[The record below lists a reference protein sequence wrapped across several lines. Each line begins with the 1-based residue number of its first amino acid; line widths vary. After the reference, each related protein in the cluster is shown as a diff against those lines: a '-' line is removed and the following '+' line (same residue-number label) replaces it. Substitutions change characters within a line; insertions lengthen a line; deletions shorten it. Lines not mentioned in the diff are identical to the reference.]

1 MANGSYFGLLNN
13 AVLLLALGVSYEMLG
28 INRIQGRFLRR
39 LVSGLLVGG
48 ISIAVMLTPW
58 QLAPGIIF
66 DTRWVVISLSGL
78 FFGLIPTL
86 IGGVMAILFRLFL
99 GGDGAII
106 GSLTI
111 LSGGVIGLG
120 WRYLQRRLEWPLD
133 WLRLYLF
140 SIVVELA
147 VLGCMLLMP
156 SEVRWAIIYAVAPPM
171 LILFPLGSLLLG
183 LLLIRQDQHR
193 KAKRALAESQSR
205 YQTIIESLDEVG
217 EGLFIVGEDSR
228 IEYMNQ
234 TMIRWFG
241 DRTGEFCSDSVAALD
256 NHHQYRRLVQSEGQ
270 GRSVYYRPE
279 SPDGRHF
286 EIIGTPISNRDGSV
300 SRLEVVRDVSGRKHN
315 EEQIRTLSQV
325 VEQSP
330 VSVVITD
337 TEGCIE
343 YVNST
348 FEKISGYCAAEVIGQ
363 HTRILQSGKTPM
375 RNYQELWRTIKSGG
389 SWRGEFCNKKKSGE
403 LFWERAHIAPV
414 LDEAGGTRHFLAVK
428 EDITLHKAQEQ
439 RILQQAHFDGLT
451 GLPNRFLSLDRL
463 DQLTRDAGRAN
474 QHVAVLFLDL
484 DDFKKVNDSLG
495 HEVGDQLLVQA
506 ADRLSTQVR
515 SSDTVGRLGGDEF
528 IIMLGGLDEIDRSG
542 RVAEQMLSQFHRPF
556 NLDGRELV
564 LTASLGV
571 AIYPEDGAN
580 PAELLRNADTAMYC
594 SKEAGRNTYH
604 YYTESM
610 NQGVAR
616 RLLLE
621 EHLRGAL
628 MRGEF
633 RLHYQ
638 PQIELA
644 SGRLIGTEALLRWNN
659 PELGEVSPAEFI
671 PIAEQTG
678 LIVSIGEYVIT
689 ESLAQLAQWQQMAEQ
704 PLRMAVNV
712 SPRQFRDP
720 ALVPFIERTIKRTGV
735 PAECLELEITEG
747 VLMSGHSYVD
757 IALSAINRL
766 GVAIAMDDFGTGYS
780 SLSYLRN
787 YPFDILKIDRSFIDD
802 VPMDEADRELVNATI
817 AMAHGLGLKVVAEGV
832 ETRGQLDY
840 LKAQRCDYAQGYLFS
855 SAVPGEEIPSLL
867 DNKVFV

>member
-1 MANGSYFGLLNN
+1 M
-13 AVLLLALGVSYEMLG
+13 
-28 INRIQGRFLRR
+28 
-39 LVSGLLVGG
+39 
-48 ISIAVMLTPW
+48 
-58 QLAPGIIF
+58 
-66 DTRWVVISLSGL
+66 
-78 FFGLIPTL
+78 
-86 IGGVMAILFRLFL
+86 
-99 GGDGAII
+99 
-106 GSLTI
+106 
-111 LSGGVIGLG
+111 
-120 WRYLQRRLEWPLD
+120 
-133 WLRLYLF
+133 
-140 SIVVELA
+140 
-147 VLGCMLLMP
+147 
-156 SEVRWAIIYAVAPPM
+156 
-171 LILFPLGSLLLG
+171 
-183 LLLIRQDQHR
+183 
-193 KAKRALAESQSR
+193 
-205 YQTIIESLDEVG
+205 
-217 EGLFIVGEDSR
+217 
-228 IEYMNQ
+228 
-234 TMIRWFG
+234 
-241 DRTGEFCSDSVAALD
+241 
-256 NHHQYRRLVQSEGQ
+256 
-270 GRSVYYRPE
+270 
-279 SPDGRHF
+279 
-286 EIIGTPISNRDGSV
+286 
-300 SRLEVVRDVSGRKHN
+300 
-315 EEQIRTLSQV
+315 
-325 VEQSP
+325 
-330 VSVVITD
+330 
-337 TEGCIE
+337 
-343 YVNST
+343 
-348 FEKISGYCAAEVIGQ
+348 
-363 HTRILQSGKTPM
+363 
-375 RNYQELWRTIKSGG
+375 
-389 SWRGEFCNKKKSGE
+389 
-403 LFWERAHIAPV
+403 
-414 LDEAGGTRHFLAVK
+414 
-428 EDITLHKAQEQ
+428 
-439 RILQQAHFDGLT
+439 
-451 GLPNRFLSLDRL
+451 
-463 DQLTRDAGRAN
+463 
-474 QHVAVLFLDL
+474 
-484 DDFKKVNDSLG
+484 
-495 HEVGDQLLVQA
+495 QA

-571 AIYPEDGAN
+571 AIYPEDGAS

-720 ALVPFIERTIKRTGV
+720 ALVPFIERAIKRTGV

-840 LKAQRCDYAQGYLFS
+840 LKAQGCDYAQGYLFS